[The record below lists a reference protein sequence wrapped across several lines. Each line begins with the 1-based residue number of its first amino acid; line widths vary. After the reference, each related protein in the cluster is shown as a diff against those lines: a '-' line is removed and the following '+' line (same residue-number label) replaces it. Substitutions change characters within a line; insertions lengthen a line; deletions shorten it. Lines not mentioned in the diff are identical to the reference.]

1 MIHSCLCLESGALI
15 SKVLLSVLTQNMHLF
30 PSRSDSTCWSQSDAA
45 SHTET
50 LRTQTQRRAPYLHA
64 AVLVHLD
71 DALTVPAVLSHEIRE
86 RAGLQTEPALRPV
99 PAQVT
104 LLPQIALRPDHNT
117 YNTRQSF
124 ILFYFTFYLILTI
137 HMYIYISMYHK
148 THTHTHTHTHT
159 QKKYNINL

>member
-30 PSRSDSTCWSQSDAA
+30 PSRSDSTCGSQSDAA

-71 DALTVPAVLSHEIRE
+71 DTLTVPAVLTHEIRE

-104 LLPQIALRPDHNT
+104 LLPQIALRPDEKTSLHLHT
-117 YNTRQSF
+117 YNTF
-124 ILFYFTFYLILTI
+124 IYLIKVFV
-137 HMYIYISMYHK
+137 YIIYVCVLCIFI
-148 THTHTHTHTHT
+148 TF
-159 QKKYNINL
+159 I